1 MIKLKKE
8 GLIRITL
15 DYQGKFSGILNDSK
29 KDTSDLKN
37 DLSGLNSDFSK
48 PEADMQVTRNVNTE
62 LSERWI

>member
-15 DYQGKFSGILNDSK
+15 DYQGKFSGILNDPK

-48 PEADMQVTRNVNTE
+48 PEADMPVTRNVNTE
-62 LSERWI
+62 LSER

>member
-8 GLIRITL
+8 ELIRITL
-15 DYQGKFSGILNDSK
+15 DYQGTFSGILNDSK

-37 DLSGLNSDFSK
+37 DLSGLSSDFSK

-62 LSERWI
+62 LSER

>member
-8 GLIRITL
+8 ELIRIAL
-15 DYQGKFSGILNDSK
+15 DYQGKFTGILNDSK

-62 LSERWI
+62 LSER